1 MSGFR
6 KLFAVFLPFCLL
18 PAGHGAFAQQG
29 PASVAVSP
37 IVERDLA
44 AGQTFVS
51 TIMPYKSATIGSAVD
66 GRVAD
71 FPVNEG
77 DAVKKGQPLAQ
88 LLTAT
93 IELELKAE
101 EAELTFGKA
110 ELEELENGSRP
121 EEIEQ
126 ASAVMLAAKA
136 AMDYQQTRR
145 KRLNELFTRNA
156 VNEDEMQLVVS
167 QSVKAEQMFAE
178 YRAAHKLAVDGPRP
192 ERIAQARARVAV
204 QQARVDKLKDQIKKH
219 TIVSPFDGFVVAEHT
234 EVGQWVKQGELV
246 AQVVALH
253 EVEIL
258 AHVLENQVPHVKI
271 GMSVHVEVPALPQQ
285 LFTGTVVRVVP
296 QADLRS
302 RTFPVKVRVE
312 NEISED
318 GPLLKSGMLARATLP
333 TGAKRR
339 ALLVPKDALVL
350 GGPSPVVYVVDT
362 AQGNAR
368 TGKARPVPVRTGVAD
383 GRLIQVEG
391 ELSRGQLVVVRG
403 NERLRPGQE
412 VSVVEELKPDAEPR
426 AKAVNSTRD

>member
-1 MSGFR
+1 
-6 KLFAVFLPFCLL
+6 
-18 PAGHGAFAQQG
+18 
-29 PASVAVSP
+29 
-37 IVERDLA
+37 
-44 AGQTFVS
+44 
-51 TIMPYKSATIGSAVD
+51 MPYKSATIGSAVD